1 MFIFR
6 FTINVILKIPKCS
19 KYKLQLLNDFSYKLK
34 IQCHRVLKAASSYKT
49 TRPSDFN
56 DKINFLSSHRFVVRI
71 HSVLSKI
78 YYMSDIQHILTKY
91 VINVF
96 IWIESNIIIV
106 YNIHVYKRIRNK
118 FEQLTSSLNNH
129 IQYIH
134 VYLRN
139 EFDLNFLKKEIVS
152 FLFWNNKGIMEVLTL
167 HSFCIFV

>member
-1 MFIFR
+1 MCQIIHKTIHIVEVFHNATNFSISVAKSKFKLEVRFCLFIQS
-6 FTINVILKIPKCS
+6 S
-19 KYKLQLLNDFSYKLK
+19 KFIYMYKPT
-34 IQCHRVLKAASSYKT
+34 H
-49 TRPSDFN
+49 PSDLN
-56 DKINFLSSHRFVVRI
+56 DKINFLLSHRFVVRI
-71 HSVLSKI
+71 HSVISKI

-152 FLFWNNKGIMEVLTL
+152 FLF
-167 HSFCIFV
+167 